1 MSPTIVAGPSKAT
14 VAKVVTTAIRRTRRR
29 SHAMVLDPIPRMLVA
44 IGRRRRHRPWGGAAV
59 GRLRTAQSVAATR
72 TGMDSNI
79 PAALPAHRRYGAI
92 RILTRRTATFPTVT
106 VLTATPRRLEPNR
119 DPMGHPTRDVARM
132 GRNRT
137 ATPIMMLQ
145 RHRHDMFRTLQT
157 IARRRRGRIC
167 LRQRAWATVPRRTD
181 KPTVTDPSRPFRI
194 ISPAPIDPAAMHHQ
208 LTITVR
214 TRRNRI
220 RKDRIRKGRICE
232 RRMDKRRI

>member
-1 MSPTIVAGPSKAT
+1 
-14 VAKVVTTAIRRTRRR
+14 
-29 SHAMVLDPIPRMLVA
+29 
-44 IGRRRRHRPWGGAAV
+44 
-59 GRLRTAQSVAATR
+59 
-72 TGMDSNI
+72 
-79 PAALPAHRRYGAI
+79 
-92 RILTRRTATFPTVT
+92 
-106 VLTATPRRLEPNR
+106 
-119 DPMGHPTRDVARM
+119 MGHPTRDVARM

-137 ATPIMMLQ
+137 ATPIMMLR

-157 IARRRRGRIC
+157 IARRRCGRIC